1 MGFKIPLMKYDY
13 IDSDL
18 ELKKL
23 CHILENK
30 DEIAVD
36 IECEN
41 GLHHYGTFI
50 SIIQISTLEKNYI
63 IDMLKIDN
71 IKPLKE
77 IFENALINKIFH
89 DVNFDLSILYTQ
101 YKIKVNNVYD
111 TQMAVKILGD
121 KEIGLGSVLKN
132 HMKINVEKKF
142 QTADWTKRPL
152 PKELLDYAVNDTAHM
167 IKLKKILNEKLE
179 KLKRKEWV
187 EEMFR
192 EIDFKIFEYKK
203 PNPLEMRGAKQL
215 EDYEKG
221 ILRRIYLLREELAK
235 KVNKPV
241 FYIMRNK
248 RLIEIAQK
256 PPKNINEW
264 KEMKGVHPIVKKYA
278 WEFYNEVNQ
287 GKKEKI
293 VQVKLKKKKGKPT
306 PNRTEKTEKIIEIR
320 DKIAEKYDLPP
331 HLIMTKEQ
339 IDDLVTSRTFPNL
352 YDWQRKLLEKE
363 EKKIFSIINA

>member
-1 MGFKIPLMKYDY
+1 MKYEY
-13 IDSDL
+13 INSDL
-18 ELKKL
+18 ELEKL

-30 DEIAVD
+30 EEIAVD

-50 SIIQISTLEKNYI
+50 SIIQISTIEKNYI
-63 IDMLKIDN
+63 IDMLN
-71 IKPLKE
+71 INNVEPLKE
-77 IFENALINKIFH
+77 VFENALIKKIFH

-101 YKIKVNNVYD
+101 YKINVNNVYD

-121 KEIGLGSVLKN
+121 TEIGLGAVLKN
-132 HMKINVEKKF
+132 YMGIEVEKKF

-152 PKELLDYAVNDTAHM
+152 SKELLDYAVNDTAHM

-179 KLKRKEWV
+179 KLERKKWV

-192 EIDFKIFEYKK
+192 EIDFKVFEHKK

-221 ILRRIYLLREELAK
+221 ILRRIYFLREELAK

-248 RLIEIAQK
+248 RLIEIAK
-256 PPKNINEW
+256 NPPKNVTEW
-264 KEMKGVHPIVKKYA
+264 KEMRGVHPIVKKYA
-278 WEFYNEVNQ
+278 WEFCNEVNQ
-287 GKKEKI
+287 GKKERFVSIK
-293 VQVKLKKKKGKPT
+293 KTKKKVSSPT

-320 DKIAEKYDLPP
+320 NKIAEKHKIPP

-339 IDDLVTSRTFPNL
+339 IDDLVTSKTFPNL
-352 YDWQRKLLEKE
+352 YNWQRKLLEKD
-363 EKKIFSIINA
+363 EKKIFSIINN